1 MAKIINKVADGY
13 QIIPRELIF
22 DSTISDRARF
32 VYCFMASKPE
42 GWDFFLEPM
51 AKEVGYSKDTLRKY
65 INELVDGGWLVRGE
79 QANTNDLF
87 GAVCYELQPTK
98 FTDTEKYRH
107 GKNPTQDNIDIIDNI
122 DKHSMNVDKKEKE
135 IDKSISKKTEK
146 LDFLN
151 APDLCKSPNRIGQIA
166 KSHNTD
172 NNITDNKEY
181 DKEKNFSLSKKWKV
195 DFSIVPD
202 NLTSVVE
209 EWLAYKKERRET
221 YKPKGFK
228 VLVRDFVE
236 YSQGDPNIAQRIIEQ
251 SMRCNYAGIFPLKD
265 KANLSNYDTGMIIH
279 GDRNELYEAD
289 KKNLW

>member
-1 MAKIINKVADGY
+1 MIRSFETSIASKYGVNEAILVHNLYFWINKNATNGEHYHDGRY
-13 QIIPRELIF
+13 WTYN
-22 DSTISDRARF
+22 TIQALSAQSLCLTEDQVRRSVNKLLDAN
-32 VYCFMASKPE
+32 
-42 GWDFFLEPM
+42 FLV
-51 AKEVGYSKDTLRKY
+51 KCNYSKSNLNRTLWY
-65 INELVDGGWLVRGE
+65 AFSDEAIGLLSESGYYMG
-79 QANTNDLF
+79 
-87 GAVCYELQPTK
+87 
-98 FTDTEKYRH
+98 
-107 GKNPTQDNIDIIDNI
+107 DI
-122 DKHSMNVDKKEKE
+122 
-135 IDKSISKKTEK
+135 
-146 LDFLN
+146 

-228 VLVRDFVE
+228 VFVKHLNE
-236 YSQGDPNIAQRIIEQ
+236 YSQGNPSVARQIIEK
-251 SMRCNYAGIFPLKD
+251 SMSCNYAGIFPQKD
-265 KANLSNYDTGMIIH
+265 TNNLPTGMVIH